1 MDAALEAGDSCN
13 CAPSIAERRTFWQKG
28 ALTRR
33 NALGLG
39 AIGVAALSAFGV
51 GTGVSA
57 AYAASYPSWDDVQ
70 RAKGNQAAKA
80 AEVSRIE
87 GLIQSLTQKVAE
99 TQAAAEAAGDEY
111 FEAQQ
116 EYFGAIAKA
125 EELQS
130 QADAQAQIA
139 EESARKAGQVAA

>member
-1 MDAALEAGDSCN
+1 N
-13 CAPSIAERRTFWQKG
+13 CAPSTTERRTLWQKS

-39 AIGVAALSAFGV
+39 VLGFAALSAFGI
-51 GTGVSA
+51 GSGVTA

-70 RAKGNQAAKA
+70 RAKNNEAAKA

-99 TQAAAEAAGDEY
+99 TQAAAEAAGNEF

-116 EYFGAIAKA
+116 AYFDAIAKA
-125 EELQS
+125 DALQA

-139 EESARKAGQVAA
+139 DESARKA